1 MTCETFPCIVITS
14 ALRDPRE
21 DEEQED
27 EEQEEVSS
35 TVRVRTSPRSV
46 TRRRTSGGRRTRPT
60 RRPPSGSRA
69 REGEDE
75 RRVGEKNS
83 AELYRGVM

>member
-60 RRPPSGSRA
+60 RRPLGGSKV
-69 REGEDE
+69 REREDFQRFGEQ
-75 RRVGEKNS
+75 N
-83 AELYRGVM
+83 